1 MFSINFYYR
10 LKYLINKKSNYRV
23 ILSFFLDRLKHP
35 FKKSKKKYLRKLHV
49 EYLKS
54 KNITTDF
61 FSINAYYWKKFIGTL
76 PENFKYLEI
85 GSLEGNSALF
95 IINNFKV
102 KKVVCVDIWED
113 ENFKEEQHKNFNNF
127 KKNINEFSNIVET
140 FKGTSDNYFLNQ
152 EDKFDVIYIDGSH
165 EADQVY
171 KDIKNSWKIL
181 NMNGILI
188 CDDYFYGNIYKN
200 PDNVPSIAI
209 NKFVSELLKNSSI
222 EILCV
227 NNSQIFLK
235 KIN

>member
-35 FKKSKKKYLRKLHV
+35 FKKSKKKYLRNSHIK
-49 EYLKS
+49 YLKS

-61 FSINAYYWKKFIGTL
+61 FSINAYYWKKFLVTL

-95 IINNFKV
+95 IVNNFKV
-102 KKVVCVDIWED
+102 AKVTCVDIWED
-113 ENFKEEQHKNFNNF
+113 KNFREVQEKNFNNF
-127 KKNINEFSNIVET
+127 KTNMNEFSNLVEI
-140 FKGTSDNYFLNQ
+140 FKGTSDNFFLNQ
-152 EDKFDVIYIDGSH
+152 EEKFDVIYIDGSH

-171 KDIKNSWKIL
+171 KDIKNSWNIL
-181 NMNGILI
+181 NINGILI

-200 PDNVPSIAI
+200 PGNVPSIAI
-209 NKFVSELLKNSSI
+209 NKFVNELLKNNSVG
-222 EILCV
+222 ILCV

>member
-1 MFSINFYYR
+1 MLSINFYYR
-10 LKYLINKKSNYRV
+10 LKYLINKNSNYRV
-23 ILSFFLDRLKHP
+23 ILSFLLDRIKHP
-35 FKKSKKKYLRKLHV
+35 FKKSEKKYFRNLHI
-49 EYLKS
+49 EYLKT

-61 FSINAYYWKKFIGTL
+61 FSINAYYWKKILRTL

-113 ENFKEEQHKNFNNF
+113 ENFKEEQHKNFNNY

-140 FKGTSDNYFLNQ
+140 FKGTSDAFFLKQ
-152 EDKFDVIYIDGSH
+152 KDKYDVIYIDGSH
-165 EADQVY
+165 ETDQVY
-171 KDIKNSWKIL
+171 KDIKNSWNIL
-181 NMNGILI
+181 NVNGILI

-209 NKFVSELLKNSSI
+209 NKFVNELLENNSVG
-222 EILCV
+222 ILCV
-227 NNSQIFLK
+227 NNAQIFLK

>member
-54 KNITTDF
+54 KKITTDF

-127 KKNINEFSNIVET
+127 RTNINEFSNIVEY

-209 NKFVSELLKNSSI
+209 NKFVSEIFKNNSI